1 VPRAIRIRP
10 PGAPYEVR
18 VVGARATPLRDL
30 YHLLLRRS
38 WGFTCLVIAGVFL
51 TTNALFA
58 TGYLVLGGVAN
69 ARHGSFADSFFFSV
83 QTLATIGY
91 GALYPKGTAAHV
103 LVVAESISGIIL
115 TALVTGLVFAKF
127 SRSTARIVFAHDA
140 VIGPMNGRPTLSFR
154 VGNERGNQI
163 VDARIRVVL
172 TRNERVDEGDK
183 TSTFYRMLDLKLV
196 REHALSLSRSWSVQH
211 PIDEASPLHGAT
223 PASFAEQESELL
235 IMVIGLDDTSM
246 QPVHAAHRYFA
257 HQIRWGARYA
267 DILSEAEDGALVL
280 DLGRFHAV
288 EPTAPTAGFPYSLS
302 Q

>member
-1 VPRAIRIRP
+1 VAKAIRIQTP
-10 PGAPYEVR
+10 NAPYEVR

-38 WGFTCLVIAGVFL
+38 WGFTFAVISGVFL
-51 TTNALFA
+51 TANALFA
-58 TGYLVLGGVAN
+58 AGYLAVGGVAN

-83 QTLATIGY
+83 ETLATIGY
-91 GALYPKGTAAHV
+91 GAMYPSGAAAHV
-103 LVVAESISGIIL
+103 LVVAESIAGIIL

-127 SRSTARIVFAHDA
+127 SRSTARMVFAHDA

-172 TRNERVDEGDK
+172 TRNEQVAEGDK
-183 TSTFYRMLDLKLV
+183 TSTFYRMLDLKLA
-196 REHALSLSRSWSVQH
+196 REHSLSLSRSWSVQH

-223 PASFAEQESELL
+223 PASFAAEESELM

-246 QPVHAAHRYFA
+246 QPVHAAYRYFA
-257 HQIRWGARYA
+257 PQIRWGARYA
-267 DILSEAEDGALVL
+267 DILSEAADGALVL

-288 EPTAPTAGFPYSLS
+288 EPTAPTPDFPYSLG